1 MCDRGRNAAHAQPK
15 EERSIQMSQKKIEE
29 QQRKI
34 LFAHFKAGTLERKM
48 DTAYR
53 GEETAKTTETA
64 ETTESAKPVRYD
76 YEFDF
81 KYLLGNYYKAY
92 QGDDYYNDMK
102 DGCAEINELEG
113 KTEHD
118 PILL

>member
-1 MCDRGRNAAHAQPK
+1 
-15 EERSIQMSQKKIEE
+15 MSQKKIEE

-53 GEETAKTTETA
+53 GEETAEAAKTTETA

-92 QGDDYYNDMK
+92 QGDDYYNDRWRHHEFLRHNIQGFLRRRK
-102 DGCAEINELEG
+102 R
-113 KTEHD
+113 
-118 PILL
+118 

>member
-53 GEETAKTTETA
+53 GEETAETA

-92 QGDDYYNDMK
+92 QGDDYYNDRWRHHEFLRHNIQGFFRRRK
-102 DGCAEINELEG
+102 R
-113 KTEHD
+113 
-118 PILL
+118 